1 MNIDVLEYRRFKSFI
16 DIGILLLIG
25 IRILFIAEILPTKSP
40 NIPVTAIQFF
50 LR

>member
-16 DIGILLLIG
+16 DIGILLLNG

-40 NIPVTAIQFF
+40 NIPVTTSSIFS
-50 LR
+50 